1 MKTVVVWNF
10 PAEKLPEELRGDI
23 DPKAKVHVT
32 VRADEEL
39 PAESAMPSLVSL
51 IGSARGVYA
60 SPDEALDY
68 VRRLRDEWE

>member
-1 MKTVVVWNF
+1 MKTVVVRNY
-10 PAEKLPEELRGDI
+10 PAERLPEELRGDI
-23 DPKAKVHVT
+23 DPRAMVHVT

-39 PAESAMPSLVSL
+39 PAGTAVPSLVSL
-51 IGSARGVYA
+51 IGSGRGVYA